1 MNSRERM
8 AAAMNMM
15 KPDRTP
21 FMCQMS
27 IGHMLRQLNVSPVEF
42 WFDEDIFADG
52 LLRLREIYGF
62 DGILISLHG
71 HNPDWRKEIASRTP
85 TPEGERVALRD
96 GQEMIFPV
104 NDLPQPVNEIRSKI
118 PISDIEIASLPGV
131 LDYIPVSQGL
141 HFGIDQRNKFGVIDK
156 IVGTAGKD
164 YSIHGEITSPFD
176 YFLDLVGHQDG
187 LIALI
192 EMPDKSKE
200 VLDHF
205 ARLIESLAV
214 EMCGTG
220 IDAIKI
226 SSPFAGASF
235 ISPSFYSE
243 FVLPF
248 ERRIVH
254 AIRNKGVHAYLHTCG
269 VIGDRLKEMYDSGIS
284 GIECLDPPPLGNVE
298 LQAAI
303 EIARGKG
310 FIKGNIDSV
319 STLLCGSKD
328 EILKDARA
336 RLDTGKRGTGFIL
349 STACS
354 IAPEV
359 RRENILL
366 LKDAV
371 ERWG

>member
-1 MNSRERM
+1 MNASERM
-8 AAAMNMM
+8 AAAMNML

-42 WFDEDIFADG
+42 WFDEDTFAEG
-52 LLRLREIYGF
+52 LVRLREIYGF

-71 HNPDWRKEIASRTP
+71 HNPDWRDAIAART
-85 TPEGERVALRD
+85 TTTEGERVVLAD
-96 GQEMIFPV
+96 GQELIFPV
-104 NDLPQPVNEIRSKI
+104 NDLPQPVNQIRSK
-118 PISDIEIASLPGV
+118 SALSEIQVASLPDI

-141 HFGIDQRNKFGVIDK
+141 HFGIDQRNKFGVIEK
-156 IVGTAGKD
+156 IVSSAGKD

-187 LIALI
+187 LMALI

-235 ISPSFYSE
+235 ISPLFYSE

-248 ERRIVH
+248 ERRIVQ

-269 VIGDRLKEMYDSGIS
+269 VIGDRLKMMYDSGIS

-298 LQAAI
+298 LEAAM

-319 STLLCGSKD
+319 NTLLYGSKD
-328 EILKDARA
+328 EILEDARA
-336 RLDTGKRGTGFIL
+336 RLEIGNRGTGFIL

-359 RRENILL
+359 KRENILL
-366 LKDAV
+366 LKAAV
-371 ERWG
+371 DRWG